1 MTEIRA
7 LLFAIGCGLSPFV
20 CAGTTIDL
28 NAEASRPAAND
39 MVRASVYSESTGN
52 NPAELARRVNQ
63 EITEALKVIKTK
75 SAVSVKSGQQS
86 TYPVYGQG
94 QKIESWRMRSE
105 LILESKELAT
115 VSELIAKLQ
124 QMRLALGSV
133 NQLPSPEIRRQ
144 VEDETTRDAIRAFQS
159 RAEVVADQLGKK
171 WKIKHLSI
179 QQGGGMPMPIMR
191 SSRNAMM
198 AEAAPAPAPL
208 EAGESLLTTTISG
221 QVELAD

>member
-1 MTEIRA
+1 MIDIRA
-7 LLFAIGCGLSPFV
+7 LLFAVGCGMTPLV
-20 CAGTTIDL
+20 YAGTTIDL
-28 NAEASRPAAND
+28 NAEASRPAVND
-39 MVRASVYSESTGN
+39 MVRASIYSESTGN

-63 EITEALKVIKTK
+63 DIAEALKVIKTK

-133 NQLPSPEIRRQ
+133 VQLPSPETRRP

-171 WKIKHLSI
+171 WKIKHLTI
-179 QQGGGMPMPIMR
+179 QQGGSMPIMR
-191 SSRNAMM
+191 TSRSAMM
-198 AEAAPAPAPL
+198 AEAAPAPL
-208 EAGESLLTTTISG
+208 EAGESQLTTTISG

>member
-28 NAEASRPAAND
+28 NAEANRPTAND
-39 MVRASVYSESTGN
+39 MVRTSVYSESTGN

-191 SSRNAMM
+191 SSRSAVM
-198 AEAAPAPAPL
+198 AEAAPAPL

>member
-7 LLFAIGCGLSPFV
+7 LLLAVGCGMSACV
-20 CAGTTIDL
+20 YAGATIDL
-28 NAEASRPAAND
+28 NAEASRPATND
-39 MVRASVYSESTGN
+39 MVRVSVYSESTGN

-63 EITEALKVIKTK
+63 EIAEALKVIKIK

-115 VSELIAKLQ
+115 VSELIGKLQ
-124 QMRLALGSV
+124 QMHLALGSV
-133 NQLPSPEIRRQ
+133 NQLPSAETRRQ

-191 SSRNAMM
+191 STRTAMM
-198 AEAAPAPAPL
+198 AEAAPAPL